1 MPNCYLAPLVEK
13 PGCRRIFV
21 EEGPQFG
28 LNDLGQETTARRL
41 CLERAREELGNS
53 WVFRLQRCEVWN
65 CTSLKALRRSADSGP
80 PDDGVL
86 LQDPRGRILAT
97 GKEHEV
103 VVEDH
108 YVASLALVLEP
119 HSPHTSRLRSSDGHY
134 VTAEAA
140 RGFLEASGNRET
152 GVLFNITKEDGGW
165 VSLRHPSGGRLR
177 CNGRCTLGDAEGD
190 QLFRLVP
197 SEALRE
203 SWSANNG
210 DGRAWVHSQLC
221 NYQEP
226 YGGEG
231 GRQRRSASYVK
242 LWEWNYA
249 DVQQECRD
257 VLGPAGV
264 DAVQL
269 SPVTEHILGHQWWV
283 RYQPISASLNSR
295 SGSAEQLREA
305 VAECRKA
312 GVEVVVDVVLNHMAR
327 PCSAAQGAP
336 RGTPCVGWNGTS
348 YGNRRTAGARGWDMA
363 SPQHFHH
370 GDKEIWGECGV
381 GPDTGFLCGSPI
393 TTDCSCCPCDMYGLP
408 DWNLAVK
415 AVQESHT
422 RHLEELHHMGV
433 TMLRIDAAL
442 YMEPELMSSILNRFP
457 WDVVYQEWWHELP
470 LPGRTDVFGLYRDLK
485 FMRRVSEFL
494 AVQDIS
500 RTQEVLD
507 VDRGDFYIHP
517 VEAVYPT
524 CFHDGRSDGADPA
537 IPTFKN
543 GLAFHQ
549 QQLFLLASPFPV
561 TVVLWG
567 GYAWRSIDDGPPGCE
582 GGQSHCAATSPQSEG
597 CRATPTTSPSPPLEE
612 FTARPWICEHRWQGV
627 AGLLRFRA
635 SCRHAETRR
644 WTPGGPEHLR
654 LGHLAF
660 RLGSRCFVALAR
672 GSDWWL
678 ADRPLDTGLP
688 MGRYCDLASF
698 DGRTCHREVVLG
710 PEGRVLK
717 GGVAAGHLLAIS
729 AAVMQP

>member
-1 MPNCYLAPLVEK
+1 M
-13 PGCRRIFV
+13 
-21 EEGPQFG
+21 
-28 LNDLGQETTARRL
+28 ARP
-41 CLERAREELGNS
+41 C
-53 WVFRLQRCEVWN
+53 
-65 CTSLKALRRSADSGP
+65 SAAQGA
-80 PDDGVL
+80 
-86 LQDPRGRILAT
+86 PRGT
-97 GKEHEV
+97 PCVGWNG
-103 VVEDH
+103 
-108 YVASLALVLEP
+108 
-119 HSPHTSRLRSSDGHY
+119 TSYGNRR
-134 VTAEAA
+134 TAGA
-140 RGFLEASGNRET
+140 RGWDMASPQHFHHGDKEIWGECGVGPDTGFLCG
-152 GVLFNITKEDGGW
+152 
-165 VSLRHPSGGRLR
+165 
-177 CNGRCTLGDAEGD
+177 
-190 QLFRLVP
+190 
-197 SEALRE
+197 
-203 SWSANNG
+203 
-210 DGRAWVHSQLC
+210 
-221 NYQEP
+221 
-226 YGGEG
+226 
-231 GRQRRSASYVK
+231 
-242 LWEWNYA
+242 
-249 DVQQECRD
+249 
-257 VLGPAGV
+257 
-264 DAVQL
+264 
-269 SPVTEHILGHQWWV
+269 SPVTTDCSCCPCDMYGLPDWNLAVKAVQESHTRHLEELHHMGVTMLRIDAALYMEPELMSSILNRFPWDVVYQEWWHELPLPGRTDV
-283 RYQPISASLNSR
+283 FGLYRDLKFMR
-295 SGSAEQLREA
+295 
-305 VAECRKA
+305 
-312 GVEVVVDVVLNHMAR
+312 VEVVVDVVLNHMAR

-381 GPDTGFLCGSPI
+381 GPDTGFLCGSPV

-582 GGQSHCAATSPQSEG
+582 GGQSHCAATSPHSEG
-597 CRATPTTSPSPPLEE
+597 CRATPTLSPSPPLEE

-672 GSDWWL
+672 GRRWRYILW
-678 ADRPLDTGLP
+678 RCF
-688 MGRYCDLASF
+688 MGFIYIYS
-698 DGRTCHREVVLG
+698 
-710 PEGRVLK
+710 
-717 GGVAAGHLLAIS
+717 
-729 AAVMQP
+729 

>member
-13 PGCRRIFV
+13 PGCQRILV

-41 CLERAREELGNS
+41 CLERARELGNS

-65 CTSLKALRRSADSGP
+65 CTSLTALRRSADSGP

-86 LQDPRGRILAT
+86 LQDARGRILTT

-103 VVEDH
+103 VAEDH

-119 HSPHTSRLRSSDGHY
+119 LLQNLSVLLRSADGHY
-134 VTAEAA
+134 VTEAA
-140 RGFLEASGNRET
+140 GGFLEASGNRET
-152 GVLFNITKEDGGW
+152 GLLFNVTKEDGGW
-165 VSLRHPSGGRLR
+165 VSLRHPLGRGRLR
-177 CNGRCTLGDAEGD
+177 CNGRCTLGDADGG
-190 QLFRLVP
+190 QLFRLMP
-197 SEALRE
+197 GEALRE
-203 SWSANNG
+203 SWSAKTSG

-249 DVQQECRD
+249 DVQEECREI
-257 VLGPAGV
+257 LGPAGV

-312 GVEVVVDVVLNHMAR
+312 GVEVIVDVVLNHMAR
-327 PCSAAQGAP
+327 PCAAAQGKA
-336 RGTPCVGWNGTS
+336 RGTPCEGWNGTS
-348 YGNRRTAGARGWDMA
+348 YGNRRTAGAHGWDMA
-363 SPQHFHH
+363 TPQHFHH

-381 GPDTGFLCGSPI
+381 GPDTGFLCGSPV

-422 RHLEELHHMGV
+422 RHLEELHRMGV

-442 YMEPELMSSILNRFP
+442 YMEPALMSSILNRFP

-485 FMRRVSEFL
+485 FMRRVNEFL

-507 VDRGDFYIHP
+507 VDRGDFFIHP

-524 CFHDGRSDGADPA
+524 CFHDGRSDEADPA

-567 GYAWRSIDDGPPGCE
+567 GYAW
-582 GGQSHCAATSPQSEG
+582 
-597 CRATPTTSPSPPLEE
+597 
-612 FTARPWICEHRWQGV
+612 
-627 AGLLRFRA
+627 
-635 SCRHAETRR
+635 
-644 WTPGGPEHLR
+644 
-654 LGHLAF
+654 
-660 RLGSRCFVALAR
+660 
-672 GSDWWL
+672 
-678 ADRPLDTGLP
+678 
-688 MGRYCDLASF
+688 
-698 DGRTCHREVVLG
+698 
-710 PEGRVLK
+710 
-717 GGVAAGHLLAIS
+717 
-729 AAVMQP
+729 